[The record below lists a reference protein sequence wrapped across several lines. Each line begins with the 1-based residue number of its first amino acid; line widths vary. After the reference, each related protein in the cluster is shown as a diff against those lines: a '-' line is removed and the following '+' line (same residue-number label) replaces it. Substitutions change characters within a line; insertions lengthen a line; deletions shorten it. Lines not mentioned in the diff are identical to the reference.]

1 MGNEFQ
7 SYIDPC
13 NLSGEFI
20 CNVES
25 LYYGTKQVSLLLHEK
40 GMIKNYCLST
50 NATCFKASNINS
62 IISAPFGY
70 KQENGVYS
78 SHKGEL

>member
-1 MGNEFQ
+1 MGNELQ
-7 SYIDPC
+7 SHIDPC

-25 LYYGTKQVSLLLHEK
+25 LYGTKQVSLLLYEK

-50 NATCFKASNINS
+50 NYATCFKATT
-62 IISAPFGY
+62 IIMH
-70 KQENGVYS
+70 KQHYFS
-78 SHKGEL
+78 SFWLQTREMCVLKS

>member
-1 MGNEFQ
+1 MGNELQ

-25 LYYGTKQVSLLLHEK
+25 LYGTKQVSLLLHEK
-40 GMIKNYCLST
+40 GTIKNYCLST
-50 NATCFKASNINS
+50 NAMSV
-62 IISAPFGY
+62 
-70 KQENGVYS
+70 E
-78 SHKGEL
+78 